1 MKKHIIP
8 TVASVLIAAAV
19 IAFICGKTEKTS
31 LEDMFNENVE
41 ALAEEEIIVGPLCMV
56 HKNSACSSLGEVYKE
71 HIRP

>member
-8 TVASVLIAAAV
+8 TVASVLMAAAV

-56 HKNSACSSLGEVYKE
+56 TKDYACSSLGEVYE
-71 HIRP
+71 DHIRP